1 MDLGEFVAREKHLPN
16 VPSAAEIKEQGLNLS
31 QFQMR
36 LLEKIEELALYT
48 VTQHEQIKSQQARIN
63 ELQGVNAK
71 LDARLEALE
80 KEAEKP

>member
-1 MDLGEFVAREKHLPN
+1 
-16 VPSAAEIKEQGLNLS
+16 
-31 QFQMR
+31 MR

-48 VTQHEQIKSQQARIN
+48 VAQHEQIGSQQARID

-80 KEAEKP
+80 RNAEKP